1 SIKGTAEKYGIAY
14 STLRGRLKGAESRVG
29 GHQRLQVLT
38 PYEENSVVRW
48 CERLDEWGHPAKML
62 LVKEMAQ
69 AIVSRKLNHHVLGK
83 H

>member
-1 SIKGTAEKYGIAY
+1 MAPINKLRKDEKEALLQAAVKFYNESPQVSIKGTAEKYGIAY

-48 CERLDEWGHPAKML
+48 CERLDE
-62 LVKEMAQ
+62 
-69 AIVSRKLNHHVLGK
+69 
-83 H
+83 